1 MSTRKVSGR
10 GCGGRTPLGPG
21 IRAAHNALSP
31 RRHAASTADGSDRR
45 TSRPGFDWSAPGP
58 RGYTLG
64 AAGSPGALLRGVAGA
79 GVHKAPAAIQSE
91 AMREMAD
98 TTAFMEAVAA
108 AMLDGMTL
116 SFVPIDVE
124 GTHLPT
130 EFVVSVRH
138 DVDGRTYGNSA
149 RVGFSELVMSG
160 MPDEVLAEAISSA
173 MAPVADAAIEDREH
187 AVA

>member
-1 MSTRKVSGR
+1 
-10 GCGGRTPLGPG
+10 
-21 IRAAHNALSP
+21 
-31 RRHAASTADGSDRR
+31 
-45 TSRPGFDWSAPGP
+45 
-58 RGYTLG
+58 
-64 AAGSPGALLRGVAGA
+64 
-79 GVHKAPAAIQSE
+79 
-91 AMREMAD
+91 MAD

-173 MAPVADAAIEDREH
+173 VAPVADAAIEDREQVI
-187 AVA
+187 A